1 MTPDSKLYVIAR
13 TALSSGLKAAQLC
26 HAARAFA
33 SFYPD
38 LEKSWF
44 EVSNNI
50 VLLEHDNIEDL
61 ADRLERHGLA
71 LSRFHEPDL
80 DGQFTSFCV
89 EPEAKRHVA
98 RLPLAFS
105 APA

>member
-1 MTPDSKLYVIAR
+1 MTPTSKLYVVVR
-13 TALSSGLKAAQLC
+13 TTLSAGLKAAQAC

-44 EVSNNI
+44 EVSNNL
-50 VLLEHDNIEDL
+50 VVLEHDNLDDL

-80 DGQFTSFCV
+80 DGQLTSFCV
-89 EPEAKRHVA
+89 EPEARRHVA
-98 RLPLAFS
+98 RMSLACS
-105 APA
+105 A